1 MGQRI
6 DCPREA
12 EHTMKQILNRQEVED
27 VLRKYIR
34 KQGWAMLDCRIS
46 NFDSFRVVYGF
57 AASEEVLHF
66 TAKLIEEVIDEIGTP
81 DDQVGNTEADNFVIL
96 TTATAASKM
105 RERLKSRFNAE
116 VIAFYSL
123 ADRER
128 GYLIVQ
134 DENSNETRLPMMS
147 LVVGKLIADDL
158 SRGKIDDYRRS

>member
-1 MGQRI
+1 
-6 DCPREA
+6 
-12 EHTMKQILNRQEVED
+12 MKQILNRQEVED

-46 NFDSFRVVYGF
+46 NLDSFRDVYGLT
-57 AASEEVLHF
+57 ASEEMLHF
-66 TAKLIEEVIDEIGTP
+66 AAKLIGEVIDEIGTSE
-81 DDQVGNTEADNFVIL
+81 DQVGNTEADNFLIL

-105 RERLKSRFNAE
+105 RERLKSRFNTE

-134 DENSNETRLPMMS
+134 DQNSNEMHVPLMS
-147 LVVGKLIADDL
+147 LSVGKVIVDDL
-158 SRGKIDDYRRS
+158 TRGRIDDYRRS